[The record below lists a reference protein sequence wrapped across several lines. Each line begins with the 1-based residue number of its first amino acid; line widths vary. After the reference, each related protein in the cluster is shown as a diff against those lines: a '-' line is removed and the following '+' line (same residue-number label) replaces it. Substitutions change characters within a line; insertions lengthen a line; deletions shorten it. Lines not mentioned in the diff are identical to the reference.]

1 MRLRGG
7 ATGHNVEARRLLY
20 ERRYRCGRFRTAIC
34 HDKSSE
40 KPGTLLSSSRG
51 GKWQKSRQHDACA
64 LRRRVHVL
72 LVLASFSPRKYGR
85 NEEGLLIGSMEDA

>member
-7 ATGHNVEARRLLY
+7 ATGYNVDTQRLLHK
-20 ERRYRCGRFRTAIC
+20 RKYRCGRFRTAIC
-34 HDKSSE
+34 QDKCSDKS
-40 KPGTLLSSSRG
+40 GTLLSSFRG
-51 GKWQKSRQHDACA
+51 GNWQKSRQHDACV

-85 NEEGLLIGSMEDA
+85 NEQGGSMDNA

>member
-7 ATGHNVEARRLLY
+7 ATGHNVEAQ
-20 ERRYRCGRFRTAIC
+20 RFLRKRKYKVWPIQ
-34 HDKSSE
+34 DYYLPRQILE
-40 KPGTLLSSSRG
+40 KPGTLLSNFRG
-51 GKWQKSRQHDACA
+51 GKWQKSRQHDACV

-85 NEEGLLIGSMEDA
+85 NEQGGNMYDA